1 MAISL
6 IITLSYNPFSIQDIG
21 LELSYLGT
29 LGIVILNRPIK
40 NYIINKLPKIPKQ
53 IIEIVSV
60 TVSAQILI
68 IPILILK
75 FNTVSL
81 TFILSNIIAIP
92 ITGIIILYGYINI
105 LLYYLIIL
113 NFQKEKYLKILLI
126 TLILILSINVVYNIF
141 PQQLEIHIVDV
152 GQGDCQLIITP
163 NGKAMIIDG
172 GQIEETELFNRIIK
186 ICQQNGTNVIIVEAG
201 KEINIDKE
209 IKLKI
214 LWPTRDINEINS
226 INNNSIVARMEYNQF
241 SMLFTGDIEETVEN
255 RLIEIY
261 SKELLNT
268 TVLKVAHHGSETSS
282 NEGIIKLIAPK
293 ISVIGVGK
301 DNKFGHP
308 NKEVIRRIEEQN
320 SQLFRTDLNGEIT
333 IKVNKKG
340 RIKINCMNM

>member
-1 MAISL
+1 M
-6 IITLSYNPFSIQDIG
+6 
-21 LELSYLGT
+21 
-29 LGIVILNRPIK
+29 
-40 NYIINKLPKIPKQ
+40 
-53 IIEIVSV
+53 IVSR
-60 TVSAQILI
+60 
-68 IPILILK
+68 
-75 FNTVSL
+75 
-81 TFILSNIIAIP
+81 
-92 ITGIIILYGYINI
+92 
-105 LLYYLIIL
+105 
-113 NFQKEKYLKILLI
+113 
-126 TLILILSINVVYNIF
+126 
-141 PQQLEIHIVDV
+141 
-152 GQGDCQLIITP
+152 
-163 NGKAMIIDG
+163 
-172 GQIEETELFNRIIK
+172 QIEETELFNRIIK